1 MVLHKFASPRW
12 YVHQPHWNYLGAYW
26 KAEAQPPPLFC
37 ILNKICMFFICTIG
51 WEKQCFAK
59 LSPDPTLLS
68 FWLMMCLSILLYNH
82 NFDHNF
88 CIVPRL
94 PKPHKTLKQILC
106 AFCTRTPMSI
116 LLLPTYQSS
125 FFFCNFTAILPFSS
139 WWGLLSNAWAE
150 MCVLSFKIIR
160 SASWIEHTMFPLS
173 YILDVKL
180 WRS

>member
-1 MVLHKFASPRW
+1 MVCTPATLELLRSLLKSRSSASPPFLHFKQDLHVLHLHNRMGEAVLCKAKPRSYFAVFLVNDVP
-12 YVHQPHWNYLGAYW
+12 VH
-26 KAEAQPPPLFC
+26 
-37 ILNKICMFFICTIG
+37 
-51 WEKQCFAK
+51 
-59 LSPDPTLLS
+59 SS
-68 FWLMMCLSILLYNH
+68 LLYNH

-160 SASWIEHTMFPLS
+160 SAS
-173 YILDVKL
+173 
-180 WRS
+180 